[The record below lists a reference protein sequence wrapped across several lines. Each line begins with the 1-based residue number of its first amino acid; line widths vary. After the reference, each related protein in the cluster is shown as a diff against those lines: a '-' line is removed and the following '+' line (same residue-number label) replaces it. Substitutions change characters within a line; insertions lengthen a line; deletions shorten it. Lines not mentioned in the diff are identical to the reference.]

1 MKISMKKVYSLGI
14 VGALLF
20 SSAFVMLFTNKPTDV
35 YAQCTADSNIGNLYG
50 YATTSNGIGNIYM
63 STDSWNDPIHGN
75 PVSTVDFSV
84 SYDRQTETWSGRGWN
99 ENVGWVDFGEIN
111 AANIPAR
118 TAEFESVKANQ
129 AGWGFWNPTIYLENV
144 SYVTDPGEFVGIGY
158 NGDFTSEGDATVE
171 EPVGAGLIDF
181 SNVQI
186 IESPCNEYVDVTL
199 NNVNVLYQS
208 NCPISAPTIRWATTG
223 VVQDSCEVDA
233 GLWQGG
239 IGASKPNNDYSG
251 ELATGG
257 TTSINSGN
265 TPQVFRLKCE
275 RQSSPGNYVY
285 GSAFASCG
293 EIADCPPGETCVID
307 PTTGV
312 VIPVFKEV

>member
-14 VGALLF
+14 VGALVF
-20 SSAFVMLFTNKPTDV
+20 SSALVMLFTNKPTDV
-35 YAQCTADSNIGNLYG
+35 YAQCTAESGIGNLYG

-63 STDSWNDPIHGN
+63 STDSWNDFGPG
-75 PVSTVDFSV
+75 PTVSSPNFSV

-99 ENVGWVDFGEIN
+99 ENVGWVDFGEVN
-111 AANIPAR
+111 AANIPAK
-118 TAEFESVKANQ
+118 TAEFESIKADQ
-129 AGWGFWNPTIYLENV
+129 AGWGYWDPTVYLEDV

-158 NGDFTSEGDATVE
+158 NGDFTSDGNATVD

-186 IESPCNEYVDVTL
+186 IESPCDEYVDVTL

-208 NCPISAPTIRWATTG
+208 NCSISAPTIRWTTTG
-223 VVQDSCEVDA
+223 VVPNSCEVDA

-239 IGASKPNNDYSG
+239 IGASKADSNYSG
-251 ELATGG
+251 ESASGAI
-257 TTSINSGN
+257 TTSN